1 MATAEQRNHARNY
14 LKKAE
19 EYAAAAAANLA
30 AERCTPAAGDSI
42 HAGICAKD
50 AIVTVLTGSTRKGT
64 DHAIAAKELRRAL
77 GARPTAAT
85 AEKALRELLAVKSD
99 VEYGTNLITAAKAEP
114 LVRRADVLVELATE
128 IVRLGG

>member
-1 MATAEQRNHARNY
+1 MATAEQRNHARSY
-14 LKKAE
+14 LTKAE
-19 EYAAAAAANLA
+19 EYAASAAANLA
-30 AERCTPAAGDSI
+30 AERFTPAAGDSI
-42 HAGICAKD
+42 HAGMCAKD

-85 AEKALRELLAVKSD
+85 AERSLRELLAVKGD
-99 VEYGTNLITAAKAEP
+99 VEYGTNLITGAKAEP
-114 LVRRADVLVELATE
+114 LVRRADALVELATE